1 MSSHEILKSKDV
13 EDTVILVKDEDI
25 VVPVKDE
32 DTVVLVEDENIG
44 CEKKEVEI
52 IIEEVV
58 SNIDSS
64 VSVPLD
70 DTVKLE
76 LSVVNKLPA
85 TLAAS
90 IDDAKKT
97 QVRTFTRSQI
107 AIGLEKLE
115 KEPPM
120 FNYQLRDTYPNGNN
134 LFSLHNF
141 RYSNI
146 TCKYPI
152 IPLAYIADS
161 NQCPVSYLMLVQDPN
176 GLVVIEHFHFLTNKH
191 IVFGTQLANSGSQ
204 FPNSMQLEFRPIS
217 IECVAALKDYKDS
230 DNSKMFKHFSDCSI
244 LEVPNY
250 DISTSMHTVFK
261 KRDDDRYATS
271 LNIDWV
277 AKIASPDATITHF
290 FRKLKAYSLQLTLH
304 AFVTNTALP
313 DELCLSVELTK
324 LFAHFESFVD
334 ECDEKDELFKQIL
347 TACGVE
353 GIKTQD
359 LFNEFTN
366 SISPNRVSN
375 QLKHRNAGA
384 LAMGI
389 SQNSESYTCK
399 ICSMSFYNICS
410 HALSNVHLDLVSRLL
425 SSDENFNCLLCDQP
439 FIINKGCRSPSH
451 DKELLKYGF
460 SVPNRVEIT
469 KDSDAIQSSQSN
481 SNSNKSSILKSNL
494 SDKTTN
500 QAADRNY
507 SDVLANKQ
515 RKVNFAPNDAPV
527 KGLSIVD
534 IQRETAEAEAT
545 SNVLSSNRSVHSVLS
560 NPNSQNYVKLSR
572 SFGDFILTPVQ
583 LKNETVN
590 SITFVD
596 DYLHR
601 LLFKLKKVNRMPNIF
616 VKIDKA
622 SSEIQMYNVDDNL
635 VLVTN
640 EITSTNALHWF
651 FGLVFNDVSDSY
663 FRVMRVM
670 LENFDTSRHEQRF
683 LNLFGLN
690 NSAIW
695 KASTTNKMYLEYA
708 VKNSETLQLTVPVKN
723 IVERHELDEVISQ
736 QCYKYFSNVKT
747 LNTHALETFKT
758 HLYQHSFHKALAL
771 FNIRVKFS
779 EGLEKIR
786 LFYLQQT
793 KKPKNVQQSL
803 TGATSK
809 QPVKTGKNDN
819 IFSLLD
825 DQE

>member
-1 MSSHEILKSKDV
+1 MSSEEISNLTDG
-13 EDTVILVKDEDI
+13 E
-25 VVPVKDE
+25 
-32 DTVVLVEDENIG
+32 TVVVLAKDKNDVCEEKEIVIKVEETILP
-44 CEKKEVEI
+44 I
-52 IIEEVV
+52 V
-58 SNIDSS
+58 SD

-70 DTVKLE
+70 ETAKLE
-76 LSVVNKLPA
+76 LSIVNKLPA

-107 AIGLEKLE
+107 AVGLEKLE

-120 FNYQLRDTYPNGNN
+120 FNYQHTDTYSNGHQ
-134 LFSLHNF
+134 LLSLHNF

-146 TCKYPI
+146 TCKYPL
-152 IPLAYIADS
+152 IPLAYIIDD
-161 NQCPVSYLMLVQDPN
+161 NHCPISYLMLVQDPN

-191 IVFGTQLANSGSQ
+191 VIFGTQLANSGSQ
-204 FPNSMQLEFRPIS
+204 FPNNMQLEFRPIS
-217 IECVAALKDYKDS
+217 LECVDALKDYKDS
-230 DNSKMFKHFSDCSI
+230 DNAKIFKHFSGCSI
-244 LEVPNY
+244 LEIPNY
-250 DISTSMHTVFK
+250 VVSTSMHTVFK
-261 KRDDDRYATS
+261 KRDDDKYVTS
-271 LNIDWV
+271 LNIDWIS
-277 AKIASPDATITHF
+277 KIACPDPTITHF

-304 AFVTNTALP
+304 AFITNSALP
-313 DELCLSVELTK
+313 DELCLSVELAK

-347 TACGVE
+347 SACGVE

-410 HALSNVHLDLVSRLL
+410 HAMSNVHLDLVSRLL
-425 SSDENFNCLLCDQP
+425 SQDDNFNCLLCDQP
-439 FIINKGCRSPSH
+439 FSINKGCCCPSH
-451 DKELLKYGF
+451 DKEMLKYGF
-460 SVPNRVEIT
+460 TVPNRTEAI
-469 KDSDAIQSSQSN
+469 SDHGSN
-481 SNSNKSSILKSNL
+481 NNASNNVNSKKSSILKSN
-494 SDKTTN
+494 SGDKVIN
-500 QAADRNY
+500 QSTDRNY
-507 SDVLANKQ
+507 SDVLTNKQ
-515 RKVNFAPNDAPV
+515 RKVNFIAEEAPA
-527 KGLSIVD
+527 KGLSLID
-534 IQRETAEAEAT
+534 IQRETAEADSK
-545 SNVLSSNRSVHSVLS
+545 SNALSSNKSVHSILS

-572 SFGDFILTPVQ
+572 SFGDFTLTPVQ
-583 LKNETVN
+583 LKTETVN
-590 SITFVD
+590 SITFTD

-601 LLFKLKKVNRMPNIF
+601 LLFKLKKINRMPNIF

-622 SSEIQMYNVDDNL
+622 SSGIQMYNVDENL

-670 LENFDTSRHEQRF
+670 LEHFDTSRHEQRF

-695 KASTTNKMYLEYA
+695 KASTTKKMHLEYA
-708 VKNSETLQLTVPVKN
+708 VKNPDMLQLTVPVKN
-723 IVERHELDEVISQ
+723 ILERHELDEIISQ
-736 QCYKYFSNVKT
+736 QCYKYFSNVKALT
-747 LNTHALETFKT
+747 THGLETFKT

-786 LFYLQQT
+786 LFYLQQSKKT
-793 KKPKNVQQSL
+793 KISQLSSNG
-803 TGATSK
+803 TASK
-809 QPVKTGKNDN
+809 QGVRTEDNQN

-825 DQE
+825 QQ